1 VKQSKWS
8 QATIDRLLAQTKS
21 NANKSAVFSR
31 FSREM
36 GLTPN
41 SVRNFYYCYIGNA
54 DKKKVRKFTKLEIQ
68 TLLRTIILGYSRG
81 ESVRSICLNY
91 AKQDR
96 AKMLRYQNKYRAILL
111 NDKELIE
118 QTIKDLETEGY
129 IVKSPLHPVIARRAK
144 PDEAIP
150 SLMQQHGTLNNII
163 EMPLSPNFGNLT
175 DQDIT
180 NLFMGLVRLVRKQGQ
195 SQIEKLKAEIER
207 LKISQQSQ
215 SL

>member
-1 VKQSKWS
+1 ME
-8 QATIDRLLAQTKS
+8 QTKS

-41 SVRNFYYCYIGNA
+41 SVRNFYYCYISNA

-68 TLLRTIILGYSRG
+68 TLLRIVILGYSRG

-96 AKMLRYQNKYRAILL
+96 AKMLRYQNKYRAILA

-118 QTIKDLETEGY
+118 RTVKDLEAEGY
-129 IVKSPLHPVIARRAK
+129 IVKSPISPVTA
-144 PDEAIP
+144 P
-150 SLMQQHGTLNNII
+150 NNII
-163 EMPLSPNFGNLT
+163 EMPLQPNFGNLT

-195 SQIEKLKAEIER
+195 TQIEKLKAEIER
-207 LKISQQSQ
+207 LTSKPQGSAEAHARQVVKQRPQ
-215 SL
+215 SLIH